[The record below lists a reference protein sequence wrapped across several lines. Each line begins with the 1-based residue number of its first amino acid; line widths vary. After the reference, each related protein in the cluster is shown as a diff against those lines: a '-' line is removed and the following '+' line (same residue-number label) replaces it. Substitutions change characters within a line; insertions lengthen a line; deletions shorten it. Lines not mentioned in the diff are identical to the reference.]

1 MDWMTFIENVRM
13 EAGHNH
19 NDLDSNSIEIDLF
32 DEDCRLLA

>member
-1 MDWMTFIENVRM
+1 MNDWMSFIENVRM
-13 EAGHNH
+13 EAGH